1 MKPTEERN
9 DSKEVVELG
18 HLWKDISTNLVE
30 NLLKDGVASN
40 NVKSQKYFSMH
51 CIAHI
56 LT

>member
-1 MKPTEERN
+1 MKPTEKRS

-18 HLWKDISTNLVE
+18 HLWSDVSTKLVE
-30 NLLKDGVASN
+30 NLFKDSVASN
-40 NVKSQKYFSMH
+40 NVKSQKYYSMH

>member
-1 MKPTEERN
+1 MKPTEKRS

-18 HLWKDISTNLVE
+18 HLWSDVSTKLVE
-30 NLLKDGVASN
+30 NLFKDSVASN
-40 NVKSQKYFSMH
+40 NVKSQKYFRMH